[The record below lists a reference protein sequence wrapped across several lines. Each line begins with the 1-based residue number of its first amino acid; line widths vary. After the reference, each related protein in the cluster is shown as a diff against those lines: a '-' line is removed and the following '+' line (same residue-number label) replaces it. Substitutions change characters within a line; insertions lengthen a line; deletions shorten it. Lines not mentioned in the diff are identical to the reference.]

1 MSGYVYE
8 TGYRYR
14 RYRKPLRIKKFV
26 IAVILLV
33 VVILVFVWF
42 QCGVLRLL
50 IELSEE
56 NSRAKM
62 AEAVNEAALQTM
74 QWNGIEYDKL
84 VSVQRNDQDEILSI
98 EANSYQINLLARQTQ
113 TLATANVNA
122 VCEEGIPVPLGAFT
136 GISALAGFGPE
147 ITFRVLQVGSVICS
161 FESEFTSAGINQTR
175 HSVYMYADASVS
187 IVLPSQT
194 RKVTVSTQILVC
206 ESIIVGKIPEIYFNG
221 GWFKS

>member
-1 MSGYVYE
+1 MSGYGYE

-26 IAVILLV
+26 IAAILLA
-33 VVILVFVWF
+33 VVILAFVWF

-50 IELSEE
+50 ISLSEE

-84 VSVQRNDQDEILSI
+84 VSVERNDQGEILSI

-175 HSVYMYADASVS
+175 HCVYMFADASVS

-194 RKVTVSTQILVC
+194 KKVAIRTQILVC
-206 ESIIVGKIPEIYFNG
+206 ESIIVGKIPEIYLNG
-221 GWFKS
+221 GWITT

>member
-98 EANSYQINLLARQTQ
+98 EANSYHINLLARQTQ

>member
-62 AEAVNEAALQTM
+62 AGAVNEAALQTM

>member
-33 VVILVFVWF
+33 VMILFFVWF

-74 QWNGIEYDKL
+74 QWNDIEYDKL

>member
-50 IELSEE
+50 IKLSEE